1 MWSSGAADAVL
12 IEMIMLDAT
21 STAVD
26 QSITCLVWDDGYF
39 TVPSSA
45 WPYWPTGRQ
54 VNVFVSKLQE
64 ASGILAFN
72 NSESRVLGATGVMGA
87 GISY

>member
-1 MWSSGAADAVL
+1 MGGTVSV
-12 IEMIMLDAT
+12 
-21 STAVD
+21 
-26 QSITCLVWDDGYF
+26 F
-39 TVPSSA
+39 TVYGKA
-45 WPYWPTGRQ
+45 ELEINGGDTRGVTLLRADGRLWPGAEWLVVWRDG
-54 VNVFVSKLQE
+54 KLQE